1 MANNEPPV
9 KSIQLL
15 NILQKEYTDEDESNL
30 PMYAHRIV
38 LTPEED
44 HQMDQSNFVRK
55 TYHQEAYYL
64 YFVAVVGLILNL
76 LVVIFVFVRRSM
88 RKLTSA
94 FLIHASFLD
103 FLKAAY
109 CIPIGNNLVTQ
120 RKPSDCDFFGA
131 TYVLI
136 ITASVF
142 NMLAMVCTEAYT
154 FGEVNIGGNSKG
166 SLCCVVFGTL
176 LVYIASII
184 LHLGPTLIGGYFD
197 FHPEIGSCSFILG
210 EQTGYVANLM
220 WIGILTL
227 TLMGVVHFIC
237 KLYKEIQVNHTNRV
251 SMLVRSSITIMDD
264 PVTSVC
270 NVQTMINQSSHR
282 AKLFI
287 LSTISFI
294 LCWYPLFLLMLVDV
308 HFTVSPKVYQA
319 FSFIAWS
326 QGTIQPLIYICFD
339 RHVNLLAKYIYC
351 DRYRQYSLANLA
363 GWMNR
368 DPSVMA
374 STTASRTVH
383 GSNRMVNDPC
393 HLAVNDPRNSLPR
406 STRGT
411 IDSRQIS
418 TELEEHEDVVE
429 EDDEDEGLESRNSHD
444 EQETRENSPRTFEFN
459 TETNT
464 VSENGE
470 PVANPGHRV
479 YGGLK
484 QCDI

>member
-1 MANNEPPV
+1 MVNNEPSV
-9 KSIQLL
+9 KNIELL
-15 NILQKEYTDEDESNL
+15 NILQKDSTDQDDPNL
-30 PMYAHRIV
+30 PLYAHRIA
-38 LTPEED
+38 LIPD
-44 HQMDQSNFVRK
+44 QNHAMDQSAYVRK

-64 YFVAVVGLILNL
+64 YFVAVVGLLLNL

-109 CIPIGNNLVTQ
+109 CIPIANNLVTQ
-120 RKPSDCDFFGA
+120 LKPMKSDCNFFGA

-197 FHPEIGSCSFILG
+197 FHPEIGSCAFPLG
-210 EQTGYVANLM
+210 KQTGYVANMM

-227 TLMGVVHFIC
+227 TLIGIVHFIC

-270 NVQTMINQSSHR
+270 NVQTMINESSHR
-282 AKLFI
+282 ARLFI

-326 QGTIQPLIYICFD
+326 QGTIQPLLYICFD
-339 RHVNLLAKYIYC
+339 RHVNLLAKYVYC

-368 DPSVMA
+368 DPSA
-374 STTASRTVH
+374 LTSTTASRTVH

-393 HLAVNDPRNSLPR
+393 HLTVNDPRNSLPC
-406 STRGT
+406 SNRGT
-411 IDSRQIS
+411 IDSHHINN
-418 TELEEHEDVVE
+418 ELDDHNDDAEE
-429 EDDEDEGLESRNSHD
+429 EDEGLESRNSHE
-444 EQETRENSPRTFEFN
+444 EQETRENSPRTFEYN
-459 TETNT
+459 TERTIG
-464 VSENGE
+464 EYGE
-470 PVANPGHRV
+470 PVSNPSHNGN
-479 YGGLK
+479 
-484 QCDI
+484 D